1 MTHQRTAPP
10 RARRAAQVLAAVLLA
25 AAPAV
30 LQAQA
35 VDNVLKGFQR
45 TGDYLLVVDGKDVPA
60 AEIYLADQIPAYLV
74 MSTALPAPVLLSP
87 RSGLAETVPIMKVL
101 KRPDGS
107 VDLLAD
113 AELKSQ
119 GEFQVIRDV
128 GEVRFTAG
136 TKKATLKPRPPL
148 LGSHPGK
155 DLKSYSPEYARGAK
169 AYAPDKTAIAAL
181 RKESRPVKVKV
192 FFGSWCPH
200 CKEHV
205 PMLLRVEDELKAS
218 GSKIQFEYYGLPQGP
233 AMTKDPEAQRMGVG
247 SVPTGFV
254 YVNGKQVGR
263 LAGES
268 WAAPERALRDL
279 LSGKAQSGR

>member
-1 MTHQRTAPP
+1 MMHPRIAP
-10 RARRAAQVLAAVLLA
+10 RLLALAATLLA

-45 TGDYLLVVDGKDVPA
+45 TSDYVLVVDGKDVPA
-60 AEIYLADQIPAYLV
+60 AEVYLAQQVPAYLV
-74 MSTALPAPVLLSP
+74 ITTALPSPTLLSP
-87 RSGLAETVPIMKVL
+87 RSGLAETVPIMKVA

-113 AELKSQ
+113 ADLKSQ
-119 GEFQVIRDV
+119 GNFQVVEDQ
-128 GEVRFTAG
+128 VRFTVEG
-136 TKKATLKPRPPL
+136 RKATLKPRPPL
-148 LGSHPGK
+148 LGSHLGG
-155 DLKSYSPEYARGAK
+155 DLKSFSPEYARGAK

-181 RKESRPVKVKV
+181 RKVGQPVKVKV

-205 PMLLRVEDELKAS
+205 PMLLRVEDELKGS

-233 AMTKDPEAQRMGVG
+233 AMAKDPEAVRMGVN

-263 LAGES
+263 LAGEA
-268 WAAPERALRDL
+268 WAAPEKALRDM